1 LTNSGHGHEIATI
14 EWSAEHARELG
25 AYPDRLVVAGLHRMA
40 LMTGKENNMPEVLSK
55 DGTAIV
61 FDRMGEGPPL
71 ILVVG
76 AFNDRETG
84 KPLATFLAQH
94 FTVFNYDRRG
104 RGESGDTAPYAVARE
119 VEDLAALIAE
129 AGGTAAVF
137 GYSSGAN
144 LALESAA
151 SGVAITR
158 LALYDPPYVV
168 GAQPDRPVDHAVHL
182 AELIAEGRRGDAV
195 EYFQTQLVGIPD
207 EVVAQMRQAPFW
219 PALEAIAHT
228 LVYEATILGDRS
240 LPTELAGAL
249 KMPTLVI
256 AGGASP
262 FMRAA
267 AHALADALPNG
278 HARILEGLGH
288 DIEPSVLGPVL
299 ETFLAQ

>member
-1 LTNSGHGHEIATI
+1 VN
-14 EWSAEHARELG
+14 
-25 AYPDRLVVAGLHRMA
+25 
-40 LMTGKENNMPEVLSK
+40 
-55 DGTAIV
+55 
-61 FDRMGEGPPL
+61 
-71 ILVVG
+71 
-76 AFNDRETG
+76 
-84 KPLATFLAQH
+84 
-94 FTVFNYDRRG
+94 
-104 RGESGDTAPYAVARE
+104 
-119 VEDLAALIAE
+119 
-129 AGGTAAVF
+129 
-137 GYSSGAN
+137 
-144 LALESAA
+144 
-151 SGVAITR
+151 
-158 LALYDPPYVV
+158 
-168 GAQPDRPVDHAVHL
+168 HAVHL

-267 AHALADALPNG
+267 AQALADALPNG